1 MRIVVDTNVLIAG
14 LLWRGPPS
22 GVWNHVLTARAELF
36 ISEALFDEFADVVGR
51 SKFKAI
57 LERAARTPQQLLNN
71 LRDAAEF
78 VVPTPLPQ
86 PVSRDLDDDHV
97 IAAAI
102 AARADWIV
110 TGDQDLLV
118 LGSYDGIAIMTP
130 AQALRMLETV

>member
-22 GVWNHVLTARAELF
+22 GVWNHVLTERAELF
-36 ISEALFDEFADVVGR
+36 ISQALFDEFADVIGR
-51 SKFKAI
+51 PKFAAI

-71 LRDAAEF
+71 LRNAAEL
-78 VVPTPLPQ
+78 VVPAPLPQ
-86 PVSRDLDDDHV
+86 PVSRDPDDDHV
-97 IAAAI
+97 IAAAV

-118 LGSYDGIAIMTP
+118 LESYDGIAIITP
-130 AQALRMLETV
+130 VQALRKLESI

>member
-22 GVWNHVLTARAELF
+22 GVWNHVLTERAELF
-36 ISEALFDEFADVVGR
+36 ISQTLFDEFTDVIGR
-51 SKFKAI
+51 PKFKAI

-71 LRDAAEF
+71 LCDAAEL
-78 VVPTPLPQ
+78 VVPAPLPQ
-86 PVSRDLDDDHV
+86 PVSRDPDDDHV
-97 IAAAI
+97 IAAAV